1 MLYTQERDT
10 LRNSMNEHIEDLLQ
24 FTSYNP
30 IRPNKLFLYINSF
43 RERRL
48 MVGAMQCQA
57 SKLSCLIH
65 IAAAVASRDLR
76 SESRDLQKPPS
87 TLPSEQCSLPSHN
100 NNGLNTHS
108 TALSAASIALPIT
121 SLQPPQS
128 LPTVRPPTTPLHA
141 CDPRTAGWKAG
152 KCVFVGRDGSAETRR

>member
-1 MLYTQERDT
+1 VLYTQERDT

-30 IRPNKLFLYINSF
+30 IHPNKLFLYLNSF

-48 MVGAMQCQA
+48 MVGARQCQA
-57 SKLSCLIH
+57 SKLSCLIR
-65 IAAAVASRDLR
+65 IAAAVTTRDLR

-128 LPTVRPPTTPLHA
+128 LPTVRPPTSTLHTRH
-141 CDPRTAGWKAG
+141 PRAAGRKAG
-152 KCVFVGRDGSAETRR
+152 ECVLVGRDGSTETGR